1 MLRPLTLA
9 AFLGA
14 CVASPA
20 AATDVDAMIGLLA
33 GMGHAVVE
41 ADEGNPTLHVDGR
54 SWYMGL
60 QCTGRAGCEY
70 AWIHA
75 PRKLDH
81 PVYADC
87 ANDWNGQEV
96 FTTAWID
103 NVSQPWLTASIDFAG
118 DPGPA
123 SIRSQIERFKSQ
135 LVRFEAYIET
145 CPPILKGDL

>member
-1 MLRPLTLA
+1 MLRPLVLVA
-9 AFLGA
+9 LLGA
-14 CVASPA
+14 SVSPA
-20 AATDVDAMIGLLA
+20 AATDVDAMIGLLTE
-33 GMGHAVVE
+33 MGHAVVE
-41 ADEGNPTLHVDGR
+41 ADEGGDTTLYVDDR
-54 SWYMGL
+54 AWWVGL
-60 QCTGRAGCEY
+60 ECTGRAGCEY
-70 AWIHA
+70 AWVHA
-75 PRKLDH
+75 ARKLDH
-81 PVYADC
+81 AVYPDC

-145 CPPILKGDL
+145 CPPILKDL